1 VTRLLG
7 VVVAACLALTGCAG
21 ARIRSASDTVKIVE
35 DLPYIT
41 GSIDPKQKLDLY
53 VPRSGTQLPVVLFVH
68 GGFWKG
74 QDRRYYQAFTG
85 IYGNVGVTLARQGF
99 LVAVPSYRLSP
110 AVGIKDQL
118 ADVLAAL
125 RWVAT
130 NAPLYGGDP
139 SRVVLVGYSAG
150 GHLVTLLSMDRSY
163 LAADEA
169 LAGHLRGVV
178 SISGILDV
186 HAMAEGQDAAFNEEV
201 TYRLFG
207 RTAETQAVLSP
218 STYLR
223 GDAPPFLSLAA
234 ERDYPFVIS
243 AGRSVAARLASLG
256 AQASF
261 HQVAGYDH
269 SDMVLGINTK
279 GDAVSP
285 PVLDFLT
292 RVTRVTRVTKVP

>member
-1 VTRLLG
+1 VPRLLG
-7 VVVAACLALTGCAG
+7 LVVAACLALTGCAG
-21 ARIRSASDTVKIVE
+21 ARIRSATDTVKIVE
-35 DLPYIT
+35 DLPYVAE
-41 GSIDPKQKLDLY
+41 SRDSKQKLDLY
-53 VPRSGTQLPVVLFVH
+53 IPRSGTQLPIVLFVH

-118 ADVLAAL
+118 SDVLAAL
-125 RWVAT
+125 HWVAR
-130 NAPLYGGDP
+130 NAAAYGGDP
-139 SRVVLVGYSAG
+139 SRVALVGYSAG
-150 GHLVTLLSMDRSY
+150 GHLVTLLAMDRSY
-163 LAADEA
+163 LAPDEA
-169 LAGHLRGVV
+169 SHVRGVV

-186 HAMAEGQDAAFNEEV
+186 HGMAEGQDAAFNEEV

-207 RTAETQAVLSP
+207 QTADTQAILSP

-234 ERDYPFVIS
+234 ERDYPFVIA
-243 AGRSVAARLASLG
+243 AGKSVVARLTSLG

-261 HQVAGYDH
+261 HEVAGYDH

-285 PVLDFLT
+285 LVLEFL
-292 RVTRVTRVTKVP
+292 RNVTKADGR